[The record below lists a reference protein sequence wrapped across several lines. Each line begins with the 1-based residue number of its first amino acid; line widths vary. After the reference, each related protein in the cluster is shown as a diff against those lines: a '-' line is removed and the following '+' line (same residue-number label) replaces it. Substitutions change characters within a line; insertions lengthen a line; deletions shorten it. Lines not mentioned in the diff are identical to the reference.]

1 VCPDEDQLVAM
12 MEGALSPQDLAA
24 LEAHV
29 ADCDSC
35 GEVLG
40 GLGSFGDAGR
50 GRTVDRYQLDRKVA
64 AGGMGEVWAAWDP
77 KLRREVAIKLVRPD
91 RSDSVRE
98 RNRLLREARALAQ
111 LKHPNVVAIHD
122 IGEQDGEVFIVS
134 ELVGGDTLAKHPGD
148 WRTMVALYS
157 QAARGLASA
166 HAAGL
171 VHRDVKPAN
180 LLVGVDGRVKVVDF
194 GLAIPAARTE
204 DPDAPR
210 GPEDPEGTPSITQ
223 RGHIAG
229 TPAYMSPEQRAGAPA
244 TRSADQY
251 ALCVALTEAVA
262 GKRPPLAVK
271 SGVIAKL
278 IAENAPDAK
287 ALVPILERGLSIDP
301 AARFPE
307 MSALA
312 DALDSITPPTKIA
325 EVRPSG
331 EFLAR
336 KREVSGPQ
344 RAVTGAPA
352 SGPQRAIT
360 APPAS
365 PGPSAATTAGTT
377 ASTPRAARSRM
388 PVLIVAGAAALA
400 LLILLWWAL
409 SSHATAATSAPK
421 VGADCDITGK
431 PASKVMLDEGCKA
444 APSVTPSLTAPSSH
458 SSSSSALTSPA
469 PNSSSR

>member
-1 VCPDEDQLVAM
+1 MCPDEDQLVAM
-12 MEGALSPQDLAA
+12 MEGALSPQDLAT

-29 ADCDSC
+29 SECDSC
-35 GEVLG
+35 AEVLG

-50 GRTVDRYQLDRKVA
+50 ERTVDRYQLDRKVA

-122 IGEQDGEVFIVS
+122 IGEHDGEVFIVS
-134 ELVGGDTLAKHPGD
+134 ELVGGDTLAKHEGD
-148 WRTMVALYS
+148 WRAMVGLYS

-180 LLVGVDGRVKVVDF
+180 LLVGIDGRVKVVDF

-204 DPDAPR
+204 DPDAPHT
-210 GPEDPEGTPSITQ
+210 EDDGTPSITQ

-262 GKRPPLAVK
+262 HKRPPLAVK
-271 SGVIAKL
+271 AGVIAKL
-278 IAENAPDAK
+278 FAEHAPDAK

-301 AARFPE
+301 AARYPDMTAF
-307 MSALA
+307 A
-312 DALDSITPPTKIA
+312 DALDELTPPTKIA
-325 EVRPSG
+325 EIRPSG
-331 EFLAR
+331 EYLAR

-344 RAVTGAPA
+344 RAITVAPA
-352 SGPQRAIT
+352 STGPQRQIS
-360 APPAS
+360 APPISA
-365 PGPSAATTAGTT
+365 GPSAATTQGTLPPG
-377 ASTPRAARSRM
+377 SRSRT
-388 PVLIVAGAAALA
+388 PVIIVAVAVALA
-400 LLILLWWAL
+400 LAVLAWWAL
-409 SSHATAATSAPK
+409 SSHATAATSAAAPK
-421 VGADCDITGK
+421 VAPDCDITGK
-431 PASKVMLDEGCKA
+431 PAKKLMLDEGCKAA
-444 APSVTPSLTAPSSH
+444 APSVTPSLTAPPSS
-458 SSSSSALTSPA
+458 SPA
-469 PNSSSR
+469 PTSSSK